1 MKKLLLSALV
11 IASTATFAQV
21 TNSSFETWGPDTS
34 ILDLSTLGGPIDTGY
49 FQDPIGWT
57 SSNAVTAGKAFG
69 MKNFSSQTTFAN
81 TGVSSVKLRTDSIT
95 VPVLG
100 SQITLPGF
108 VISGDFK
115 ISLTN
120 FTNSN
125 FSATNIPGAGVAIN
139 PARRI
144 EKLSGFYSYAPI
156 TVGADSC
163 AAIAVLKKGSTVVAT
178 ATFFATAAQSTFR
191 QFSADFVYT
200 SCLIPDSVVIILSSS
215 NPYALEGL
223 ISGSTTSLPIGG
235 EAWFD
240 DITLVDTTVN
250 FSVNPIANFDT
261 VSVVKNT
268 PKSIAVT
275 ANDFDCYG
283 RALTVSIP
291 GGTTPHG
298 AISVSGTNVI
308 YTPTTG
314 FLGKDN
320 FTYTIT
326 AGGKSSSTQ
335 VTITVTPNAGI
346 NTLGENSVEFYP
358 NPSRGNLV
366 VNADNNEVSSLII
379 TDLVGKRVIAQAVT
393 AAQTI
398 VNTSSLNTGVYILNL
413 VDANGKIRF
422 TSKFVSEK

>member
-11 IASTATFAQV
+11 IASSTTFAQV

-49 FQDPIGWT
+49 FQDPLGWT
-57 SSNAVTAGKAFG
+57 SSNAVTAGPAFG
-69 MKNFSSQTTFAN
+69 MKNFASQSTSAH

-108 VISGDFK
+108 VVSGDFK

-125 FSATNIPGAGVAIN
+125 FSATNIPGAGIAISPN
-139 PARRI
+139 RRI
-144 EKLSGFYSYAPI
+144 EKLSGFYRYAPI

-163 AAIAVLKKGSTVVAT
+163 AAIAVLKKGATVVAT
-178 ATFFATAAQSTFR
+178 ATFFATAAQGTFR
-191 QFSADFVYT
+191 QFNADFVYS
-200 SCLIPDSVVIILSSS
+200 SCLVPDSVVIILSSS

-223 ISGSTTSLPIGG
+223 INGSTTTLPIGG

-240 DITLVDTTVN
+240 DITLVDTTAG
-250 FSVNPIANFDT
+250 FSVAPIAVFDT
-261 VSVVKNT
+261 ASVTKNT

-275 ANDFDCYG
+275 ANDLDCYG
-283 RALTVSIP
+283 RTLVVTIP
-291 GGTTPHG
+291 SGTSAHG
-298 AISVSGTNVI
+298 AVSVSGSNVV
-308 YTPTTG
+308 YTPATG
-314 FLGKDN
+314 YLGKDT
-320 FTYTIT
+320 FAYIIT
-326 AGGKSSSTQ
+326 AGGKSSTTKVAVVVSPG
-335 VTITVTPNAGI
+335 VGI
-346 NTLGENSVEFYP
+346 NTLAENSVSFYP
-358 NPSRGNLV
+358 NPAKGNLI

-379 TDLVGKRVIAQAVT
+379 TDLVGKRVIAQAVS
-393 AAQTI
+393 ASQTI
-398 VNTSSLNTGVYILNL
+398 VNTTSLNTGVYILNL

-422 TSKFVSEK
+422 TSKFVAEK